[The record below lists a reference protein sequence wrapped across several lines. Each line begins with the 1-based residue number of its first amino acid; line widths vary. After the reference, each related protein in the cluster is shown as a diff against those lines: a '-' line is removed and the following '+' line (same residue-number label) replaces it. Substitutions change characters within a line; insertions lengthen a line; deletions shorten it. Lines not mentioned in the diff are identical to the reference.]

1 MSMSGERPII
11 IKRIKKSG
19 GPGHHGGA
27 WKVAYADFVTA
38 MMAFFLLMWLINT
51 TSPEQK
57 RGIAD
62 YFAPASVSST
72 TSGSGGILAG
82 TALGNEGAKQ
92 NGSQSVVQDAS
103 PDSRHPNDGKSKD
116 GAKSASSD
124 QAASDVLK
132 EQQKKSEQAAFASAA
147 QSLRQALQDMPEL
160 AELSK
165 NIIIDQTPEGLRIQ
179 LVDQEGRSMFNQGT
193 ATPNDRAK
201 LLLRA
206 IAKIINQ
213 LPNRISIYG
222 HTSANAGQGGKAEGD
237 WSLSAARADASRR
250 ILQSS
255 GVDPDRVYQVSGKA
269 TSEPLYPDD
278 PTLPGNRRIA
288 IVLLREAP
296 VLPPDQGL

>member
-19 GPGHHGGA
+19 GGGHHGGA

-62 YFAPASVSST
+62 YFAPASVSPT
-72 TSGSGGILAG
+72 TSGAGGILAG
-82 TALGNEGAKQ
+82 TALGNEGSKQ
-92 NGSQSVVQDAS
+92 NGSQSIVQDAS
-103 PDSRHPNDGKSKD
+103 PDARHPTDGKAKD
-116 GAKSASSD
+116 AAKGAD
-124 QAASDVLK
+124 PT
-132 EQQKKSEQAAFASAA
+132 SEQLREAQQRKEAAAFASAA

-179 LVDQEGRSMFNQGT
+179 LVDQEGRSMFNTGT
-193 ATPNDRAK
+193 AVPNDRAK
-201 LLLRA
+201 VLLRA

-222 HTSANAGQGGKAEGD
+222 HTSANAGQGGKADGD
-237 WSLSAARADASRR
+237 WPLSANRADASRK
-250 ILQSS
+250 ILQGA
-255 GVDPDRVYQVSGKA
+255 GVDADRIYQMSGKA

-296 VLPPDQGL
+296 VLPPDRGP

>member
-1 MSMSGERPII
+1 MSVSGERPII

-19 GPGHHGGA
+19 GGGHHCGA

-62 YFAPASVSST
+62 YFAPASVSAT
-72 TSGSGGILAG
+72 TSGAGGILAG
-82 TALGNEGAKQ
+82 TALGNEGTKQ

-103 PDSRHPNDGKSKD
+103 PDVKNPDDGKAKD
-116 GAKSASSD
+116 AAKASAD
-124 QAASDVLK
+124 QAKMDQAKK
-132 EQQKKSEQAAFASAA
+132 EEAAFASAA

-165 NIIIDQTPEGLRIQ
+165 NIIVDETPEGLRIQ

-206 IAKIINQ
+206 ISKVINQ

-222 HTSANAGQGGKAEGD
+222 HTSATAGADRQPDSD
-237 WSLSAARADASRR
+237 WSLSQNRANASRS
-250 ILQSS
+250 ILESA
-255 GVDPDRVYQVSGKA
+255 GVEPDRVYQVSGKA
-269 TSEPLYPDD
+269 TKEPLYPDD

-296 VLPPDQGL
+296 VLPPDRAGP